1 MNRIYR
7 WLGVV
12 AALGGTLLSLAVAAP
27 AAFAA
32 PATFPP
38 PDPQLAPGQA
48 SVTRAIVVGGMPG
61 WQIILI
67 AAGAA
72 LAAAVAAVL
81 LDRAWA
87 ARRSGAHGLG
97 LAARRGVTAQVD

>member
-7 WLGVV
+7 WLGAL

-38 PDPQLAPGQA
+38 PDPRPLPDKN
-48 SVTRAIVVGGMPG
+48 P
-61 WQIILI
+61 
-67 AAGAA
+67 
-72 LAAAVAAVL
+72 
-81 LDRAWA
+81 
-87 ARRSGAHGLG
+87 
-97 LAARRGVTAQVD
+97 

>member
-12 AALGGTLLSLAVAAP
+12 AALGGTLLSVAIAAP

-32 PATFPP
+32 PATFLP
-38 PDPQLAPGQA
+38 PDPQTAPGQE
-48 SVTRAIVVGGMPG
+48 SVTHTIVVGGMPG
-61 WQIILI
+61 WQITLI
-67 AAGAA
+67 AVGTA

-87 ARRSGAHGLG
+87 TRRNGAHGPAG
-97 LAARRGVTAQVD
+97 AARRGVTARAD

>member
-38 PDPQLAPGQA
+38 PDPQTAPGQE

-61 WQIILI
+61 WQITLI
-67 AAGAA
+67 AAAAALLAAILAVALPHPGAA
-72 LAAAVAAVL
+72 A
-81 LDRAWA
+81 
-87 ARRSGAHGLG
+87 
-97 LAARRGVTAQVD
+97 T

>member
-12 AALGGTLLSLAVAAP
+12 AALGGTLLSLAIAAP

-38 PDPQLAPGQA
+38 PDPQTAPGQE
-48 SVTRAIVVGGMPG
+48 SVTHTIVGGGMPG
-61 WQIILI
+61 WQITLI
-67 AAGAA
+67 AAATA
-72 LAAAVAAVL
+72 LVAAVAAVL

-87 ARRSGAHGLG
+87 VRRSGAHGPG
-97 LAARRGVTAQVD
+97 LAARRGVTARAD